1 MDNSLLDATLP
12 MWWGGECRDLAFFL
26 VNNHHLN
33 ALNESWREKDDRR
46 AFLPL
51 PGSHYLEGRYTGR
64 YEPFEWANIVIV

>member
-12 MWWGGECRDLAFFL
+12 MWGEFRDLAFFL

-33 ALNESWREKDDRR
+33 ALNESWGEKADRQ

-51 PGSHYLEGRYTGR
+51 PGSHYSEGRYTGR
-64 YEPFEWANIVIV
+64 YELFEWANIVIV

>member
-12 MWWGGECRDLAFFL
+12 MCGECRDLAFFL

-33 ALNESWREKDDRR
+33 ALNEPWGEKADRQ

-51 PGSHYLEGRYTGR
+51 PGSHYSEGRCTGR
-64 YEPFEWANIVIV
+64 YELFEWANIVIV